1 MKLYLRHI
9 MLSLIITSLGA
20 CSVLP
25 EAEQIKIYHL
35 PIDGSLKTISE
46 PRLNTA
52 LSVAEPDTLRSLN
65 TSRISEFS
73 NGQIQRYYAG
83 ARWADRAPTLVQQ
96 SMMQTLQSTDLFSQV
111 VNEENDLTADY
122 LIHSNLRAFQIED
135 SEAGEKAHVILHVTL
150 VSQLDRQVLG
160 STLLAEQV
168 PVAGS
173 SMQDATA
180 ALGEAMDNINTALSE
195 WIYMLLKPKSD

>member
-1 MKLYLRHI
+1 
-9 MLSLIITSLGA
+9 MLSLVITSLGA

-25 EAEQIKIYHL
+25 EAEQIQIYHL

-46 PRLNTA
+46 PRLNTT
-52 LSVAEPDTLRSLN
+52 LSVAEPNTLRSLN

-83 ARWADRAPTLVQQ
+83 ARWADRAPALVQQ

-111 VNEENDLTADY
+111 VNAENDLSADY
-122 LIHSNLRAFQIED
+122 LIHSNLRAFQIKN

-150 VSQLDRQVLG
+150 VKQSDKEVLG
-160 STLLAEQV
+160 STLLAEQASV
-168 PVAGS
+168 TGS

-180 ALGEAMDNINTALSE
+180 ALGKAMNNINTALSE
-195 WIYMLLKPKSD
+195 WVYMSLKPKTD

>member
-1 MKLYLRHI
+1 MKLYLRQI
-9 MLSLIITSLGA
+9 MLSLIITSLAA

-25 EAEQIKIYHL
+25 EAEKIQIYHL
-35 PIDGSLKTISE
+35 PISGSLKTISE
-46 PRLNTA
+46 PRLNTT
-52 LSVAEPDTLRSLN
+52 LSVAEPNTLSSLN

-111 VNEENDLTADY
+111 VSTEIDLSADY

-135 SEAGEKAHVILHVTL
+135 SEAGEKAHVILHVSL
-150 VSQLDRQVLG
+150 ISQSDQEVLA
-160 STLLAEQV
+160 STLLAEQTSV
-168 PVAGS
+168 TGS

-180 ALGEAMDNINTALSE
+180 ALGKAMDNINTALSE
-195 WIYMLLKPKSD
+195 WVYMSLKPKTD